1 LATSWNRTAA
11 MTILKDVLRTASI
24 AAVVLAGSCAPL
36 MNDGSGLASDPAAN
50 HPIMVEPH
58 FTSIKLSFAA
68 PEAGLLPDE
77 AEKLDAFVADYLS
90 RGSGSISISAPKGQ
104 DSTVAISYFG
114 TRLFEMGVPR
124 SRILVGT
131 HEGPDAR
138 VEIGFIAYQAKT
150 DPCGDWSKNLADT
163 AGNDTPANMGCAVQT
178 NIAAQVAD
186 PRDLVEM
193 RPTDPSDAT
202 RRAVVL
208 DNYEKGKATASEK
221 SKDQSGAVSDVGNK

>member
-1 LATSWNRTAA
+1 
-11 MTILKDVLRTASI
+11 MTTFKNALRTASV
-24 AAVVLAGSCAPL
+24 AAVLLAGSCAAPI
-36 MNDGSGLASDPAAN
+36 NDGNGLSSDPAAN

-58 FTSIKLSFAA
+58 FTSIKLSFSASQ
-68 PEAGLLPDE
+68 AGLLPDD

-90 RGSGSISISAPKGQ
+90 RGSGSISVSAPAGQ
-104 DSTVAISYFG
+104 ESTAAISYFG

-131 HEGPDAR
+131 HEGADAR
-138 VEIGFIAYQAKT
+138 IEIGFIAYQART
-150 DPCGDWSKNLADT
+150 NPCGDWSRNLADT
-163 AGNDTPANMGCAVQT
+163 AANQTPANLGCAIQT

-186 PRDLVEM
+186 PRDLIEM

-208 DNYEKGKATASEK
+208 DNYEKGKITSSEK
-221 SKDQSGAVSDVGNK
+221 TADQSSVIAGVGK